1 MTENNR
7 MHAPRTFYCH
17 ELDIWNG
24 VMHGSDRKTGIGD
37 RTLKKRDC
45 CRSVTKENGLYGL
58 PV

>member
-24 VMHGSDRKTGIGD
+24 VMHGSDRKQV
-37 RTLKKRDC
+37 L
-45 CRSVTKENGLYGL
+45 VAGLGKAGL
-58 PV
+58 LPERY

>member
-24 VMHGSDRKTGIGD
+24 VMHGSAAKQAGAAAKLAKKQAQTAGRKLKDRK
-37 RTLKKRDC
+37 K
-45 CRSVTKENGLYGL
+45 
-58 PV
+58 